1 MTRSGVRIAD
11 DILKTIP
18 SHGKQMK
25 TLMILMAQ
33 YDGLAVIPLDLV
45 CRDYF
50 RHLTVDKLLRKVM
63 SGDVALPI
71 TRMEASQKAAKG
83 VHITDL
89 AAYLDEQAEVARREC
104 VQLASIGEI
113 EIA

>member
-1 MTRSGVRIAD
+1 
-11 DILKTIP
+11 
-18 SHGKQMK
+18 MK

-33 YDGLAVIPLDLV
+33 YDGLAIVPLDVV

-63 SGDVALPI
+63 AGDIHLPI
-71 TRMEASQKAAKG
+71 TRMESSQKAAKG

-89 AAYLDEQAEVARREC
+89 AAYLDQQAEAARREC
-104 VQLASIGEI
+104 EQLNSVGAIRT
-113 EIA
+113 A